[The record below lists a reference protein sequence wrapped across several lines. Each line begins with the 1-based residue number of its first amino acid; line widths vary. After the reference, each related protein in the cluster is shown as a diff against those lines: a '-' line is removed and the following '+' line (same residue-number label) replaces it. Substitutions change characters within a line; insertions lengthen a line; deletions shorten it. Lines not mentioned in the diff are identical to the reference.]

1 MNAMKGLGINDA
13 DASSENLMSMM
24 QGMMTNLLSKDILYP
39 SLKEIQMRVSMLVI
53 YQTNFTY
60 ALGLLLYCL
69 CIVCRNLYYELYK

>member
-13 DASSENLMSMM
+13 DASPENLMSMM

-53 YQTNFTY
+53 FQTNFT
-60 ALGLLLYCL
+60 
-69 CIVCRNLYYELYK
+69 